1 MYIMPISL
9 DKEMVI
15 LEVLIDNLP
24 TSDTIGNSVTED
36 WKITDK
42 VGWIHGTKV
51 RQVDLKQ
58 TIAS

>member
-1 MYIMPISL
+1 MPISL

-36 WKITDK
+36 
-42 VGWIHGTKV
+42 
-51 RQVDLKQ
+51 
-58 TIAS
+58 